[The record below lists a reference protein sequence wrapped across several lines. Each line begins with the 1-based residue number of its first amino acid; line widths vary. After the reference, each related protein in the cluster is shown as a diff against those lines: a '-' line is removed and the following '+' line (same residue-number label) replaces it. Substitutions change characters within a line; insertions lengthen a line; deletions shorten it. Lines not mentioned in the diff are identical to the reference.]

1 MRDRAQQLNP
11 CLIELVL
18 KLGMLLHASR
28 QKFTFVKLTASCLR
42 PVATSFVSFSG
53 LAEESSSFEDTSRQV
68 VVKDKRFIDKASLLN
83 KISES
88 KLHVDLAGGM
98 SHDA

>member
-1 MRDRAQQLNP
+1 MRDRVQQLSA

-28 QKFTFVKLTASCLR
+28 QKSTFIKLSGVCLR
-42 PVATSFVSFSG
+42 PVATSFISSSG
-53 LAEESSSFEDTSRQV
+53 LAEESSSFEDTSRQA

-83 KISES
+83 KIPESE
-88 KLHVDLAGGM
+88 LHV
-98 SHDA
+98 H